1 MRELPRRETQAEIT
15 NAGTSGLFRDGENKS
30 MELSLTRS
38 DASETASWQRFN
50 LEGRNDLMPGP

>member
-50 LEGRNDLMPGP
+50 LEGRQTI